1 MMTLTS
7 KMDGPAIHT
16 YREKELKNTIAVI
29 GFPSIGLVS
38 SIAASFLA
46 RELKLDPI
54 AGLSSP
60 DFPPYSI
67 VQNGVPMPPIRIY
80 AGDRECDDETGIDC
94 DSLVVV
100 TSEFMPKMEQ
110 HYPIA
115 MTVLDWLSARNVKT
129 VISMDGILQ
138 FASDE
143 YVLLGAGSTPHAR
156 EMMKDYGI
164 EEFEGGMIRG
174 ISGILLFE
182 GYKRG
187 LDVITLLG
195 SARADMPDPR
205 GAAKLMEPLGRMLPE
220 LKIDTEPLYL
230 EAEELERRMK
240 SQAVS
245 EYPPELPR
253 DQVLY
258 G

>member
-1 MMTLTS
+1 
-7 KMDGPAIHT
+7 MDGLSIHK
-16 YREKELKNTIAVI
+16 YKDKELKNTIAVV

-46 RELKLDPI
+46 RELKLDAI
-54 AGLSSP
+54 AGISSP
-60 DFPPYSI
+60 DFPPYAI
-67 VQNGVPMPPIRIY
+67 MQNGMPMPPIRIY
-80 AGDRECDDETGIDC
+80 AGDRDCDEETGLDC
-94 DSLVVV
+94 DSLVVI
-100 TSEFMPKMEQ
+100 TSEFMPKMEL

-115 MTVLDWLSARNVKT
+115 TTVLDWLSERNVKT
-129 VISMDGILQ
+129 IISLDGIMQ
-138 FASDE
+138 FAHDE
-143 YVLLGAGSTPHAR
+143 YILLGAGSTQNAR
-156 EMMKDYGI
+156 DVMKEYGI
-164 EEFEGGMIRG
+164 EEFEGGMVRG
-174 ISGILLFE
+174 TSGIMLFE
-182 GYKRG
+182 GFKRG

-240 SQAVS
+240 SQAGS
-245 EYPPELPR
+245 EGPSELPK